1 MKIAYVAPRY
11 APSIGGVEV
20 HVARLASRMAALGHE
35 VEVLAQEPN
44 GALPPVEVMDGVTVR
59 RFPLLL
65 PSAAYALAPALW
77 AHLRQ
82 HGPGYHVVHAHG
94 YHALPALGAAL
105 SPCQSLVFT
114 PHYHGGG
121 HTPVRRLLHHPYRVA
136 GRHILRRARHII
148 CVSRAE
154 AGLVRAHFPPAAG
167 RLRVIPNGVDTEGLR
182 QARPYP
188 GAGTVFLC
196 VGWLECYKNVGL
208 AVRALALIDAPATL
222 CVIGDGPQG
231 LALRRLAARL
241 GLRDRVRFLG
251 HVSEQDLWRW
261 YRTASVLIALSRH
274 EAFGLTLREAL
285 AAGTAVVASDIPAHR
300 AHRDLEHPGGYA
312 PDALR
317 LLSPDVA
324 PDIVAAALRDLARAW
339 NTCARAPRVL
349 PGILSWDDVAA
360 RTAALYQGYL

>member
-82 HGPGYHVVHAHG
+82 HGQGYHVVHAHG

-105 SPCQSLVFT
+105 SPCRSLVFT

-121 HTPVRRLLHHPYRVA
+121 HTPLRQLLHHPYRVA
-136 GRHILRRARHII
+136 GRHILRRARHVI

-154 AGLVRAHFPPAAG
+154 AELVRAHFPPATG

-188 GAGTVFLC
+188 DAGTVFLC
-196 VGWLECYKNVGL
+196 VGRLESYKNVDL
-208 AVRALALIDAPATL
+208 AVRALALIDGPATL
-222 CVIGDGPQG
+222 CVIGDGPQRV
-231 LALRRLAARL
+231 ALQRLAARL

-251 HVSEQDLWRW
+251 HVPTRDLWRW

-285 AAGTAVVASDIPAHR
+285 VAGAAVVASDIPAHR
-300 AHRDLEHPGGYA
+300 ELGELGELGGFA
-312 PDALR
+312 SDALR

-324 PDIVAAALRDLARAW
+324 PDTVANALRDLAPARAIS
-339 NTCARAPRVL
+339 APRVP

-360 RTAALYQGYL
+360 RTAALYQNYL

>member
-1 MKIAYVAPRY
+1 
-11 APSIGGVEV
+11 
-20 HVARLASRMAALGHE
+20 MAALSHE
-35 VEVLAQEPN
+35 VEVWAQEPN
-44 GALPPVEVMDGVTVR
+44 RSLPPVETVDGVTVR